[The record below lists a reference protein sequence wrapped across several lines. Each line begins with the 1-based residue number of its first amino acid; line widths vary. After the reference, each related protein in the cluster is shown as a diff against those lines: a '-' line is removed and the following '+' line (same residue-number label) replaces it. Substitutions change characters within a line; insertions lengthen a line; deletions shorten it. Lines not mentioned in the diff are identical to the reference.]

1 MLTAMFF
8 QFSASQNLVP
18 VYRIS
23 TLYGE
28 YFRYDAADLRK
39 VDVER
44 STVLLTVCGRNR
56 VTTQGQPIACLSLPL
71 ASYAEMTTA
80 EWYPLKYQILLPSG
94 YDVTE
99 DMQSTRESKS
109 WEEKGI
115 FKEYYVDY
123 VKVFTSPSS
132 TLPGLAY
139 ERSMDVH
146 LAFLIKPLKETN
158 PGVVQASFDP

>member
-1 MLTAMFF
+1 MLFQLTAT
-8 QFSASQNLVP
+8 QGLVP

-71 ASYAEMTTA
+71 AGCAKMTTA
-80 EWYPLKYQILLPSG
+80 EWYPLKYKILLPSG
-94 YDVTE
+94 YDVAE
-99 DMQSTRESKS
+99 DMQSMKGSKS
-109 WEEKGI
+109 WEEKGVC
-115 FKEYYVDY
+115 KECSVL
-123 VKVFTSPSS
+123 TM
-132 TLPGLAY
+132 L
-139 ERSMDVH
+139 
-146 LAFLIKPLKETN
+146 
-158 PGVVQASFDP
+158 

>member
-1 MLTAMFF
+1 MLFLLTAL
-8 QFSASQNLVP
+8 QNLVP

-39 VDVER
+39 VNVER

-71 ASYAEMTTA
+71 AEYAKMNSA

-94 YDVTE
+94 YDVAE
-99 DMQSTRESKS
+99 DMQSMSGSKS
-109 WEEKGI
+109 WEEKGMY
-115 FKEYYVDY
+115 KEC
-123 VKVFTSPSS
+123 FALT
-132 TLPGLAY
+132 TLKCSKICSFYL
-139 ERSMDVH
+139 E
-146 LAFLIKPLKETN
+146 FLVNKKITTTDTLHQSLDLLN
-158 PGVVQASFDP
+158 

>member
-1 MLTAMFF
+1 MMAVRLENVQQIKRFKVLLIAIFF
-8 QFSASQNLVP
+8 QLLAPQSLVP

-56 VTTQGQPIACLSLPL
+56 ITTQGQPIACLSLPL
-71 ASYAEMTTA
+71 ANYAEMTTA

-94 YDVTE
+94 YDVAE
-99 DMQSTRESKS
+99 DMPSMRGSKS
-109 WEEKGI
+109 WEGKGI
-115 FKEYYVDY
+115 FQE
-123 VKVFTSPSS
+123 
-132 TLPGLAY
+132 
-139 ERSMDVH
+139 
-146 LAFLIKPLKETN
+146 
-158 PGVVQASFDP
+158 

>member
-1 MLTAMFF
+1 MIAIRLENVQLIKRFKVLLTEMLF
-8 QFSASQNLVP
+8 QLIAPQNLVP

-39 VDVER
+39 MDVER

-71 ASYAEMTTA
+71 SSYAEMTTA

-94 YDVTE
+94 YDVAE
-99 DMQSTRESKS
+99 VVQSMKGSKS

-115 FKEYYVDY
+115 FKEFFVYY
-123 VKVFTSPSS
+123 
-132 TLPGLAY
+132 
-139 ERSMDVH
+139 
-146 LAFLIKPLKETN
+146 
-158 PGVVQASFDP
+158 SFK

>member
-1 MLTAMFF
+1 MLLVMQIKILKALLTAVLF
-8 QFSASQNLVP
+8 QLTAPQSLVP

-56 VTTQGQPIACLSLPL
+56 VTTGGQPIACLSLPL
-71 ASYAEMTTA
+71 AGYAQMTTA

-94 YDVTE
+94 YDVAE
-99 DMQSTRESKS
+99 DMQSMRGSNS
-109 WEEKGI
+109 WEEKGTCKECSGVTMLKNGGFKI
-115 FKEYYVDY
+115 FSFCLE
-123 VKVFTSPSS
+123 FIS
-132 TLPGLAY
+132 
-139 ERSMDVH
+139 
-146 LAFLIKPLKETN
+146 IKNALN
-158 PGVVQASFDP
+158 NY